1 MTILS
6 QCYEQVTYFKIFR
19 FCLRDKGKV
28 TLTDRFVVIGFYST
42 ETAVEFQ
49 SFDPSELDCHCSL
62 TLFHFKRL
70 LSFQIS
76 PATLRA
82 LAFGIDRVVFA
93 VSRHP

>member
-1 MTILS
+1 M
-6 QCYEQVTYFKIFR
+6 
-19 FCLRDKGKV
+19 
-28 TLTDRFVVIGFYST
+28 LTDRLVVIGFCSA

-49 SFDPSELDCHCSL
+49 SSDPGSELDCHCSL

-82 LAFGIDRVVFA
+82 LALEIDRVVFA
-93 VSRHP
+93 VSRHPQSRLE